1 MLEYV
6 QLGPHR
12 VSRLALGCMG
22 MAASYGPRD
31 PKECIATIHAALD
44 HGINHF
50 DTAEGYG
57 PYVGE
62 ELLGKALTGHRERA
76 VVATKFGFNIR
87 GGQIKGLCGTPEQAR
102 SVCEASLRRLKIQ
115 CIDVYYL
122 HRLDPQVPIEDVVG
136 AMANLVT
143 AGKVRAL
150 GLSEVSPATLRRACA
165 VHPIAALQTE
175 YSLWERH
182 AEQQLHACCK
192 ELGVRFVAY
201 SPLGRGFLTGQ
212 AQPANELGLGDS
224 RRRMPRFQGE
234 NYGNNLAFVRTLQDV
249 AAKQSATPAQ
259 VALAWVLAAQPTC
272 IALFGSSRRA
282 TLSENVKSVALELSD
297 ADLTEL
303 SAVSGAGTSGDRY
316 FAGAM
321 AWIDRKK

>member
-22 MAASYGPRD
+22 MTASYGPRD

-62 ELLGKALTGHRERA
+62 ELLGKALTGHREGA
-76 VVATKFGFNIR
+76 VIATKFGFNIK

-102 SVCEASLRRLKIQ
+102 LVCEASLRRLKIE

-201 SPLGRGFLTGQ
+201 SPLGRGFLTGE
-212 AQPANELGLGDS
+212 AQSSDKLGASDN
-224 RRRMPRFQGE
+224 RRRMPRFQGA
-234 NYGNNLAFVRTLQDV
+234 NYESNLGFVRALQLV
-249 AAKQSATPAQ
+249 ADRHNATPAQ
-259 VALAWVLAAQPTC
+259 VALAWVLSAQPTY

-282 TLSENVKSVALELSD
+282 TLRENMRSPAIVLSSADLAELSQ
-297 ADLTEL
+297 
-303 SAVSGAGTSGDRY
+303 VSGAGTSGDRY

-321 AWIDRKK
+321 AWIDRRV